1 MLKNDINIGLL
12 VTAGAISGLLLLVVL
27 MGVHAWY
34 LYEVDLETQAKWND
48 PTKVVNQEVHDL
60 KLAQAADLQVSNRW
74 SDREKGTV
82 RMSID
87 DAMELIAKSGG
98 VSPATPPPPAGS
110 K

>member
-1 MLKNDINIGLL
+1 MLKNDINVGLL
-12 VTAGAISGLLLLVVL
+12 VTVGSISAMLLLVVL
-27 MGVHAWY
+27 LGVHAWY

-48 PTKVVNQEVHDL
+48 PAKVVNQEVHDL
-60 KLAQAADLQVSNRW
+60 KLAQASDLKVSNRW

-87 DAMELIAKSGG
+87 DAMEVIAKGG
-98 VSPATPPPPAGS
+98 GKSPAVQGAAPAG